1 MEMQG
6 NGENINEKVS
16 AAGLPGARRLVCL
29 SSGDYLGVEGRPVE
43 VQVDLCRRGD
53 GSFNIVGLPGKST
66 RESRDRIRAAIRNS
80 GFRFPTLKILVNLAP
95 AARQKEGAGF
105 DLAIALGILIASG
118 SVRAAGLEERLG
130 GMGFLG
136 ELGLQGEVRPV
147 RGALLVADCLA
158 GQGAGEQVFALEN
171 STEAVLVGGL
181 DVFGVEHLRQAV
193 DVLRGERG
201 PTVLPRKVSVC
212 EAVPDYAEVVGQ
224 EATKRAFLLAAAGR
238 HNILLSGP
246 PGIGK
251 TMLARRLGGILPR
264 LSREEAVETLRI
276 RSAAEGEAGCE
287 FSRLP
292 PFRSPHH
299 TVSHS
304 GMVGGGSRPA
314 PGEVSRAHR
323 GVLFLDELP
332 EFSRRTLEALRE
344 PIEERQITIGRASG
358 VVTFPSD
365 FLLVAAMNPCPCGYL
380 GHPRRP
386 CTCGPRQVKSY
397 SRKISG
403 PLADR
408 LDLHCRLAAIESG
421 SWLEPGAISSGLD
434 SRTLSLQVARARE
447 RQSRRWG
454 GALLNSA
461 ISASRLLEAGRF
473 TPGSLAVLRRVSTP
487 MALSGRGFVRALRVA
502 RTVAD
507 LSGAQ
512 DVGEEDILEA
522 LSYRASVDGMGES

>member
-1 MEMQG
+1 MEREA
-6 NGENINEKVS
+6 NGENKNE
-16 AAGLPGARRLVCL
+16 GTFPGGAPAARRLVCL
-29 SSGDYLGVEGRPVE
+29 NSGDYLGVEGRPVE

-105 DLAIALGILIASG
+105 DLAIALGILVASG
-118 SVRAAGLEERLG
+118 SVRTPGLAERLAR
-130 GMGFLG
+130 MGFQG
-136 ELGLQGEVRPV
+136 ELGLQGEVRAV

-158 GQGAGEQVFALEN
+158 RRGAGEYVVAAAN
-171 STEAVLVGGL
+171 AGEAGLAGGL
-181 DVFGVEHLRQAV
+181 EVYGVEHLRQAV
-193 DVLRGERG
+193 EVLRGERG
-201 PTVLPRKVSVC
+201 PSAIDESEPKW
-212 EAVPDYAEVVGQ
+212 EDGPDYSEVVGQ
-224 EATKRAFLLAAAGR
+224 EATKRAFLVAAAGR

-264 LSREEAVETLRI
+264 LSRKEAIETIRI
-276 RSAAEGEAGCE
+276 RSAAQGDAGCG

-299 TVSHS
+299 TISHS
-304 GMVGGGSRPA
+304 GMVGGGTRPV

-323 GVLFLDELP
+323 GVLFLDEFP

-344 PIEERQITIGRASG
+344 PIEERRITIGRASG
-358 VVTFPSD
+358 SVTFPSD

-380 GHPRRP
+380 GHPRRS
-386 CTCGPRQVKSY
+386 CTCSQRQVERY

-408 LDLHCRLAAIESG
+408 IDLHCRVAGLDPG
-421 SWLEPGAISSGLD
+421 SWIEPGRCPPGLD
-434 SRTLSLQVARARE
+434 SQTLRGQVAAARE
-447 RQSRRWG
+447 LQSRRWG
-454 GALLNSA
+454 GCLVNSD
-461 ISASRLLEAGRF
+461 ISASRLLEGGRF
-473 TPGSLAVLRRVSTP
+473 SKAGIGVLRRISRRLT
-487 MALSGRGFVRALRVA
+487 LSGRGFVRALRVA

-507 LSGAQ
+507 LAGMKE
-512 DVGEEDILEA
+512 VGETEILEA
-522 LSYRASVDGMGES
+522 LSYRDCADETGEA

>member
-1 MEMQG
+1 MDRSESG
-6 NGENINEKVS
+6 KSGGDGVGIGVS
-16 AAGLPGARRLVCL
+16 RRLVCL
-29 SSGDYLGVEGRPVE
+29 GSGDYLGVEGRPVE
-43 VQVDLCRRGD
+43 VQVDLFRRGD

-66 RESRDRIRAAIRNS
+66 CESRDRIRAAIRNS

-118 SVRAAGLEERLG
+118 SVRAPGLGERLER
-130 GMGFLG
+130 MGFQG

-147 RGALLVADCLA
+147 RGSLLVADCLA
-158 GQGAGEQVFALEN
+158 GRGAREYVVAAANAREAGLAGELE
-171 STEAVLVGGL
+171 VY
-181 DVFGVEHLRQAV
+181 GVEHLRRAV
-193 DVLRGERG
+193 EVLRGERG
-201 PTVLPRKVSVC
+201 PSAIVESEPEYEEC
-212 EAVPDYAEVVGQ
+212 PDYSEVVGQ
-224 EATKRAFLLAAAGR
+224 EATKRAFLVAAAGR

-264 LSREEAVETLRI
+264 LGRREAIETIRI
-276 RSAAEGEAGCE
+276 RSAAEGETGCE
-287 FSRLP
+287 LSLLP

-299 TVSHS
+299 TISHS
-304 GMVGGGSRPA
+304 GMVGGGSRPV

-344 PIEERQITIGRASG
+344 PIEERRITICRASG
-358 VVTFPSD
+358 SVTFPSD

-386 CTCGPRQVKSY
+386 CTCGQRQVESY

-408 LDLHCRLAAIESG
+408 LDLHCRVAA
-421 SWLEPGAISSGLD
+421 LEPGSWIEPGPRSAGLD
-434 SRTLSLQVARARE
+434 SRTLRVQVAAARE
-447 RQSRRWG
+447 LQSRRWG
-454 GALLNSA
+454 KDLVNSD
-461 ISASRLLEAGRF
+461 ISASRLIEDGRF
-473 TPGSLAVLRRVSTP
+473 SKAGLDALRRASRRLT
-487 MALSGRGFVRALRVA
+487 LSGRGFVRALCVA

-507 LSGAQ
+507 LAGKVE
-512 DVGEEDILEA
+512 VGEAEVLEA
-522 LSYRASVDGMGES
+522 LSYRDAADGARES

>member
-1 MEMQG
+1 ME
-6 NGENINEKVS
+6 S
-16 AAGLPGARRLVCL
+16 AAGGQYNKKEESRDGPSPARRLVCL
-29 SSGDYLGVEGRPVE
+29 RSGDYLGVEGRPVE

-105 DLAIALGILIASG
+105 DLAIALGILVASG
-118 SVRAAGLEERLG
+118 CVEVAGAEDRLG
-130 GMGFLG
+130 RMGFQG
-136 ELGLQGEVRPV
+136 ELGLTGEVRPV

-158 GQGAGEQVFALEN
+158 RRGAGELVVAAAN
-171 STEAVLVGGL
+171 AREAGHAGQL
-181 DVFGVEHLRQAV
+181 DVYGVEHLRQAV
-193 DVLRGERG
+193 EVLRAERT
-201 PTVLPRKVSVC
+201 PDVREESEVQV
-212 EAVPDYAEVVGQ
+212 EALPDYSDVTGQ
-224 EATKRAFLLAAAGR
+224 EATKRAFLVAAAGR

-264 LSREEAVETLRI
+264 LSRGEAIETMRI
-276 RSAAEGEAGCE
+276 RSAVEGETGCR
-287 FSRLP
+287 FSRTP

-299 TVSHS
+299 TVSHC
-304 GMVGGGSRPA
+304 GMVGGGVRPA

-344 PIEERQITIGRASG
+344 PVEEGLITIGRASG
-358 VVTFPSD
+358 AMTFPSD

-380 GHPRRP
+380 GHPRRA
-386 CTCGPRQVKSY
+386 CTCSHRQAEAY

-408 LDLHCRLAAIESG
+408 LDLHCRLAA
-421 SWLEPGAISSGLD
+421 LEPGSWIEPGSHSTGLD
-434 SRTLSLQVARARE
+434 SATLRQQVAGARAL
-447 RQSRRWG
+447 QAQRWG
-454 GALLNSA
+454 RGILNSE
-461 ISASRLLEAGRF
+461 ISSARLLEDGSFSR
-473 TPGSLAVLRRVSTP
+473 PGLEVLRRVSTRL
-487 MALSGRGFVRALRVA
+487 ALSGRGFVRTLRVA
-502 RTVAD
+502 RTVGD
-507 LSGAQ
+507 LAGHQEA
-512 DVGEEDILEA
+512 GETEILEA
-522 LSYRASVDGMGES
+522 LSYRASSPGVFES

>member
-1 MEMQG
+1 MQSDEG
-6 NGENINEKVS
+6 SKYNQDGESRGEPS
-16 AAGLPGARRLVCL
+16 PPRRLVCL
-29 SSGDYLGVEGRPVE
+29 RSGDYLGVEGRPVE

-53 GSFNIVGLPGKST
+53 GRCNIVGLPGQST

-105 DLAIALGILIASG
+105 DLAIALGILVASG
-118 SVRAAGLEERLG
+118 SVRGEGMGERLG
-130 GMGFLG
+130 GMGFQG
-136 ELGLQGEVRPV
+136 ELGLTGEVRPV

-158 GQGAGEQVFALEN
+158 RQGAGELVVAADN
-171 STEAVLVGGL
+171 AREAGLAGRL
-181 DVFGVEHLRQAV
+181 DVYGVEHLRQAV
-193 DVLRGERG
+193 EVLRGQR
-201 PTVLPRKVSVC
+201 
-212 EAVPDYAEVVGQ
+212 VPDAREDSEVKEEALEDYRDVAGQ
-224 EATKRAFLLAAAGR
+224 EATKRAFLVAAAGR

-264 LSREEAVETLRI
+264 LSRREAIETVRI
-276 RSAAEGEAGCE
+276 RSAVEGERGCE
-287 FSRLP
+287 FSWAP

-304 GMVGGGSRPA
+304 GMVGGGTRPA

-344 PIEERQITIGRASG
+344 PIEEGQITIGRASG
-358 VVTFPSD
+358 SITFPSD

-380 GHPRRP
+380 GHPRRA
-386 CTCGPRQVKSY
+386 CSCSHRQAEGY

-408 LDLHCRLAAIESG
+408 LDLHCRLAA
-421 SWLEPGAISSGLD
+421 LEPGSWVDAGSQPPGLD
-434 SRTLSLQVARARE
+434 SATLRQQVGEARAL
-447 RQSRRWG
+447 QAARWG
-454 GALLNSA
+454 KGVVNSEISPALLLEDGSF
-461 ISASRLLEAGRF
+461 SRPALE
-473 TPGSLAVLRRVSTP
+473 VLRRVSSRL
-487 MALSGRGFVRALRVA
+487 ALSGRGFVRALRVA

-507 LSGAQ
+507 LAGLQEA
-512 DVGEEDILEA
+512 GEPEILEA
-522 LSYRASVDGMGES
+522 LSYRASPGADFES

>member
-1 MEMQG
+1 MQSDTG
-6 NGENINEKVS
+6 GKYNKDGESRGEPS
-16 AAGLPGARRLVCL
+16 PARRLVCL
-29 SSGDYLGVEGRPVE
+29 RSGDYLGVEGRPVE
-43 VQVDLCRRGD
+43 VQVDLCQRGD

-105 DLAIALGILIASG
+105 DLAIALGILVASG
-118 SVRAAGLEERLG
+118 SVRGAGLGERLG
-130 GMGFLG
+130 RMGFQG
-136 ELGLQGEVRPV
+136 ELGLSGEVRPV

-158 GQGAGEQVFALEN
+158 RQGAGELVVAADN
-171 STEAVLVGGL
+171 AREAGLAGRL
-181 DVFGVEHLRQAV
+181 DVYGVEHLRQAV
-193 DVLRGERG
+193 EVLRGQRAPDVRDESE
-201 PTVLPRKVSVC
+201 VKE
-212 EAVPDYAEVVGQ
+212 EAVADYRDVAGQ
-224 EATKRAFLLAAAGR
+224 EATKRAFLVAAAGR

-264 LSREEAVETLRI
+264 LSRREAIEVVRI
-276 RSAAEGEAGCE
+276 RSAVEGERGCE
-287 FSRLP
+287 FSWIP

-299 TVSHS
+299 TVSHC
-304 GMVGGGSRPA
+304 GMVGGGTRPA

-344 PIEERQITIGRASG
+344 PIEEGQITIGRASG
-358 VVTFPSD
+358 SITFPSD

-380 GHPRRP
+380 GHPRRA
-386 CTCGPRQVKSY
+386 CTCSHRQAEGY

-408 LDLHCRLAAIESG
+408 LDLHCRVAA
-421 SWLEPGAISSGLD
+421 LEPGSWIDAGSHPPGLD
-434 SRTLSLQVARARE
+434 SATLRQQVAGARAL
-447 RQSRRWG
+447 QAARWG
-454 GALLNSA
+454 KGVVNSEISPALLLEDGSF
-461 ISASRLLEAGRF
+461 SRPGLE
-473 TPGSLAVLRRVSTP
+473 VLRRVSSRL
-487 MALSGRGFVRALRVA
+487 ALSGRGFVRALRVA

-507 LSGAQ
+507 LAGLQ
-512 DVGEEDILEA
+512 ETGETEILEA
-522 LSYRASVDGMGES
+522 LSYRASPGGSFES

>member
-1 MEMQG
+1 MESETG
-6 NGENINEKVS
+6 GKYNKEGEFRGVP
-16 AAGLPGARRLVCL
+16 LPARRLVCL
-29 SSGDYLGVEGRPVE
+29 RSGDYLGVEGRPVE

-105 DLAIALGILIASG
+105 DLAIALGILVASG
-118 SVRAAGLEERLG
+118 SVEAPGMGERLAR
-130 GMGFLG
+130 MGFQG
-136 ELGLQGEVRPV
+136 ELGLTGEVRPV

-158 GQGAGEQVFALEN
+158 RRGAGELVVAAAN
-171 STEAVLVGGL
+171 AREAGLVGRL
-181 DVFGVEHLRQAV
+181 DVYGVEHLRQAV
-193 DVLRGERG
+193 EVLRAERTPDAIEESEPEG
-201 PTVLPRKVSVC
+201 G
-212 EAVPDYAEVVGQ
+212 AVEDYSDVAGQ
-224 EATKRAFLLAAAGR
+224 EVTKRAFLVAAAGR

-264 LSREEAVETLRI
+264 LSRREAIETIRI
-276 RSAAEGEAGCE
+276 RSAVEGETGCD
-287 FSRLP
+287 FSRIP

-304 GMVGGGSRPA
+304 GMVGGGTRPA

-323 GVLFLDELP
+323 GVLFLDEFP

-344 PIEERQITIGRASG
+344 PVEEGRITIGRASG
-358 VVTFPSD
+358 SVTFPSD

-380 GHPRRP
+380 GHPRRA
-386 CTCGPRQVKSY
+386 CTCSHRQAEGY

-408 LDLHCRLAAIESG
+408 LDLHCRVAA
-421 SWLEPGAISSGLD
+421 LEPGSWIDAGAHPAGLD
-434 SRTLSLQVARARE
+434 STTLRHQVAGARAL
-447 RQSRRWG
+447 QSARWG
-454 GALLNSA
+454 KGVVNSE
-461 ISASRLLEAGRF
+461 ISSARLLEDGRF
-473 TPGSLAVLRRVSTP
+473 SRPGLEVLRRVSSRLV
-487 MALSGRGFVRALRVA
+487 LSGRGFVRALRVA

-507 LSGAQ
+507 LAGLQ
-512 DVGEEDILEA
+512 EVGETEILEA
-522 LSYRASVDGMGES
+522 LSYRASSEGTFES

>member
-1 MEMQG
+1 MQSDEG
-6 NGENINEKVS
+6 GKYNQDGESRGEPS
-16 AAGLPGARRLVCL
+16 PPRRLVCL
-29 SSGDYLGVEGRPVE
+29 RSGDYLGVEGRPVE

-105 DLAIALGILIASG
+105 DLAIALGILVASG
-118 SVRAAGLEERLG
+118 SVRGEGLGERLG
-130 GMGFLG
+130 RMGFQG
-136 ELGLQGEVRPV
+136 ELGLTGEVRPV

-158 GQGAGEQVFALEN
+158 RQGAGELVVAADN
-171 STEAVLVGGL
+171 AREAGLAGRL
-181 DVFGVEHLRQAV
+181 DVYGVEHLRQAV
-193 DVLRGERG
+193 EVLRGQRAPDVREESE
-201 PTVLPRKVSVC
+201 VKD
-212 EAVPDYAEVVGQ
+212 EALEDYREVAGQ
-224 EATKRAFLLAAAGR
+224 EATKRAFLVAAAGR

-264 LSREEAVETLRI
+264 LSRREAIETVRI
-276 RSAAEGEAGCE
+276 RSAVEGERGCE
-287 FSRLP
+287 FSWAP

-304 GMVGGGSRPA
+304 GMVGGGTRPA

-344 PIEERQITIGRASG
+344 PIEEGQITIGRASG
-358 VVTFPSD
+358 SITFPSD

-380 GHPRRP
+380 GHPRRA
-386 CTCGPRQVKSY
+386 CSCSHRQAERY

-408 LDLHCRLAAIESG
+408 LDLHCRLAA
-421 SWLEPGAISSGLD
+421 LEPGSWVDAGSHPAGLD
-434 SRTLSLQVARARE
+434 SATLRQQVAGARAL
-447 RQSRRWG
+447 QAARWG
-454 GALLNSA
+454 KGVVNAEISPALLLEDGSF
-461 ISASRLLEAGRF
+461 SRPALE
-473 TPGSLAVLRRVSTP
+473 VLRRVSSRL
-487 MALSGRGFVRALRVA
+487 ALSGRGFVRALRVA

-507 LSGAQ
+507 LAGLQEA
-512 DVGEEDILEA
+512 GETEILEA
-522 LSYRASVDGMGES
+522 LSYRASPGADFES